1 MVNEKVCLDTD
12 VLIDHLRGSEETVC
26 RIMELE
32 ASGAILSTTA
42 INAFELYYGAEKTER
57 REENRR
63 AVERLLDRLVLYDFT
78 KRAAGVAGEILAGLE
93 AEGRP
98 IDFRD
103 AFIGATAV
111 VNDIAI
117 FTRNISHF
125 EVIVGLK
132 LYEPD

>member
-1 MVNEKVCLDTD
+1 MVNGKMCLDTD
-12 VLIDHLRGSEETVC
+12 VLIDHLRGSEEAVR
-26 RIMELE
+26 RIRDLE

-42 INAFELYYGAEKTER
+42 INAFELYYGAEKTGR
-57 REENRR
+57 REENRG
-63 AVERLLDRLVLYDFT
+63 AVERLLERLVLYDFT

-98 IDFRD
+98 IGFRD

-111 VNDIAI
+111 VNDSAL
-117 FTRNISHF
+117 FTRNVSHF
-125 EVIVGLK
+125 EAIAGLK